1 MNLLDVEFV
10 SRYGGN
16 IRAYIGMGQR
26 LKEISVDETD
36 TKNKFKELNE
46 DIAKW
51 KVDARKM
58 IDSLIEEHG
67 KIKAKAFQE
76 ELQY

>member
-16 IRAYIGMGQR
+16 IRAYIGMGQP
-26 LKEISVDETD
+26 KEISVDETD

-46 DIAKW
+46 DISKW

-76 ELQY
+76 ERQY

>member
-1 MNLLDVEFV
+1 MNLLDVEF

-16 IRAYIGMGQR
+16 IRAYIGMGQP
-26 LKEISVDETD
+26 KEISVDETD

-51 KVDARKM
+51 KVNSEND
-58 IDSLIEEHG
+58 
-67 KIKAKAFQE
+67 
-76 ELQY
+76 